1 MYTVSE
7 LVGFNKAL
15 VMAARGFNGR
25 YCELSVM
32 GGATGLT
39 CAGFPGQ
46 VALVTGGGRGIGF
59 ATAECVTNWLRV
71 VCLACFSPLSSFKC
85 MLLTIVGS
93 RKLGT
98 MGATVVLLDIMQV
111 RLPVQGSRG
120 LADASH
126 RHAFRTP

>member
-1 MYTVSE
+1 
-7 LVGFNKAL
+7 
-15 VMAARGFNGR
+15 
-25 YCELSVM
+25 M

-71 VCLACFSPLSSFKC
+71 VCLACFSPLSSSKC
-85 MLLTIVGS
+85 MLLTLVGS

-120 LADASH
+120 FADASH
-126 RHAFRTP
+126 RHTFRTP